1 MYVTKPSLDR
11 EFRCLTSA
19 CPDTCCA
26 GWEIPVDE
34 DSAER
39 LRALDGA
46 LGERLREALVQADG
60 EWQFARQ
67 NGRCVLLN
75 GENLCDLY
83 AACGEGSL
91 CRTCYLHPRFVA
103 QYGGRREV
111 MAGLSCPAWI
121 ETYLLSRETV
131 TFVTEETDE
140 PICDYTD
147 IDAALFFRLTKAREK
162 AIAIAQTRTL
172 TIRERL
178 EQLLALGEELDGAE
192 GVCPQSGVMAAYLA
206 KLRSL
211 ELLTDTWRD
220 ALQTAQKCVKKQEIS
235 PYLLEKVLVYDLF
248 RFFLKGVY
256 DGRVLPWIK
265 LAVFRILV
273 ICAVAGGLKT
283 EREQAE
289 IIRIYSKEIEHNAA
303 NMDALHRVLLR
314 RSGRWSADGLRRG
327 MEEVL

>member
-1 MYVTKPSLDR
+1 MYITKPVLDGD
-11 EFRCLTSA
+11 FHCLTSA

-34 DSAER
+34 DSAARFAAMDGEMGAR
-39 LRALDGA
+39 MRAA
-46 LGERLREALVQADG
+46 LIEADG
-60 EWQFARQ
+60 ETQLARH

-75 GENLCDLY
+75 EHNLCDLY
-83 AACGEGSL
+83 AACGESAL
-91 CRTCYLHPRFVA
+91 CRTCHLHPRFVA

-111 MAGLSCPAWI
+111 MAGLSCPAWV

-192 GVCPQSGVMAAYLA
+192 GACAQSGVMSAYLA

-211 ELLTDTWRD
+211 EILTDTWRD
-220 ALQTAQKCVKKQEIS
+220 ALQTAQKCVKTQEIS
-235 PYLLEKVLVYDLF
+235 PCLLEKVLVYDLF

-265 LAVFRILV
+265 LAVFHILCL
-273 ICAVAGGLKT
+273 CAVAGGLKT

-289 IIRIYSKEIEHNAA
+289 LIRIYSKEIEHNGE
-303 NMDALHRVLLR
+303 NMEALHRVLLR
-314 RSGRWSADGLRRG
+314 RSGRWSAAGLRRG